1 MRKAIILAGLLILLL
16 SAVPLSGALASPDEQ
31 FAGCADEEDLATGL
45 VFIARE
51 INGVT
56 LTVSA
61 VGVDGFDPQ
70 ITAIDAETGDVLT
83 CNDNASDVEELAF
96 NLPTAIAGPSES
108 SSEVQVTVAADE
120 RRDVEFVITGKD
132 GSSGEFVLMLNGP
145 EVFGSGDI
153 DFYGV
158 RTSEGQAD
166 SEVPLALYVANLGR
180 PELAYDPY
188 VVFRFGEDFEQ
199 DCGKSSAASLC
210 QGDHEDLTGY
220 TVTLD
225 ADRIKTM
232 NGDDVMLSFQ
242 LGGEAAEFSIDVGS
256 YQKRTFGAY
265 WLMIHSGVGELE
277 AAAEG

>member
-1 MRKAIILAGLLILLL
+1 MRKAIILAGVVIMLLG
-16 SAVPLSGALASPDEQ
+16 AMPLSGALASPDAQ

-61 VGVDGFDPQ
+61 VGIDGFDPQ
-70 ITAIDAETGDVLT
+70 ITALDAETGDVLT
-83 CNDNASDVEELAF
+83 CNNDAGTVEELTF
-96 NLPTAIAGPSES
+96 NLPTAIAGPSDTS
-108 SSEVQVTVAADE
+108 AEVQVTVAAVE
-120 RRDVEFVITGKD
+120 RRDIEFIITGND

-158 RTSEGQAD
+158 RTSEGQAE
-166 SEVPLALYVANLGR
+166 SEVPLAIYVANLGR

-199 DCGKSSAASLC
+199 DCGKSSSPSLC

-220 TVTLD
+220 TITLD
-225 ADRIKTM
+225 AERIREL

-242 LGGEAAEFSIDVGS
+242 LGGEAAEFDIDVGS
-256 YQKRTFGAY
+256 YQQRTFGPY
-265 WLMIHSGVGELE
+265 WLLIHSGVGEL

>member
-1 MRKAIILAGLLILLL
+1 MRSSIIFAGFILLLL
-16 SAVPLSGALASPDEQ
+16 SAIPLSGALAGPDEQ
-31 FAGCADEEDLATGL
+31 FAGCASEEDLATGL
-45 VFIARE
+45 VFIAKE
-51 INGVT
+51 LNGVT

-70 ITAIDAETGDVLT
+70 ITARNPEDGAVLT
-83 CNDNASDVEELAF
+83 CNDNAGGVEELAF
-96 NLPTAIAGPSES
+96 SLPTATAGPSEL
-108 SSEVQVTVAADE
+108 SSEVQVSIAVDE

-132 GSSGEFVLMLNGP
+132 GTSGEFVLMLNGP

-158 RTSEGQAD
+158 RTSEGQAE

-188 VVFRFGEDFEQ
+188 VVFRFGDDFEQ

-225 ADRIKTM
+225 ATRIRTM

-242 LGGEAAEFSIDVGS
+242 LGGEAAEFDIEVGS
-256 YQKRTFGAY
+256 YQKRTFGPY
-265 WLMIHSGVGELE
+265 WLMLHSGVGQLGV
-277 AAAEG
+277 ASEG

>member
-1 MRKAIILAGLLILLL
+1 MRKSILLAGFILLLL
-16 SAVPLSGALASPDEQ
+16 SAIPLSGALAGPDAQ
-31 FAGCADEEDLATGL
+31 FSGCADEEDLATGL
-45 VFIARE
+45 VFVARE

-70 ITAIDAETGDVLT
+70 LTALDAETGDVLT
-83 CNDNASDVEELAF
+83 CNDNANAVEQLAF
-96 NLPTAIAGPSES
+96 NLPTATAGPSEL

-120 RRDVEFVITGKD
+120 RRDIEFVVTGKD
-132 GSSGEFVLMLNGP
+132 GMSGEFVLILNGP
-145 EVFGSGDI
+145 EVFGSTDI
-153 DFYGV
+153 DLFGV
-158 RTSEGQAD
+158 RTSEGQAE
-166 SEVPLALYVANLGR
+166 SEVPLAIYVANLGR

-188 VVFRFGEDFEQ
+188 VMFRFGEDFEQ

-220 TVTLD
+220 TVTID
-225 ADRIKTM
+225 AERVREM

-242 LGGEAAEFSIDVGS
+242 LGGEAAEFDIEVGS
-256 YQKRTFGAY
+256 YQQATFGPY
-265 WLMIHSGVGELE
+265 WLMIHSGVGEL